1 MNKKVLK
8 KTGSVLYSL
17 FRAAFLIALAYVVLF
32 PIIYA
37 ISSSFL
43 SEGQINDPS
52 IVWLPK
58 YISLTSYSKAWEY
71 MNYGTAFRYTFF
83 TVVLSTL
90 LQMVSCSLAGYGFA
104 RFKFFGRG
112 FWFGLVILTMI
123 VPLQLLVVQQYSIFH
138 DFSFWGVKSVIGFL
152 FKTSSSQNLLDSSFT
167 YLLPAVL
174 GQGIQSGLMIYI
186 FRQFFR
192 NLPKELEEAAYIDG
206 CNTFKTFYRI
216 VIPSSLVAFLVVFV
230 LSVVWYWN
238 EDLTASMFFDQR
250 QLLSL
255 ALARLQGQLS
265 VDGMDL
271 SSIRNVL
278 MAGVILFITPMTV
291 MYAVLQRFFIQGIER
306 SGLVG

>member
-8 KTGSVLYSL
+8 KTGSVLYSI
-17 FRAAFLIALAYVVLF
+17 FRTAFLIALAYVVLF

-37 ISSSFL
+37 VSSSFL
-43 SEGQINDPS
+43 SESQLNDPS

-58 YISLTSYSKAWEY
+58 YISLTSYSTAWKY
-71 MNYGTAFRYTFF
+71 MNFGAAFRYTLF
-83 TVVLSTL
+83 TVLLSTL
-90 LQMVSCSLAGYGFA
+90 LQMICCSLAGYGFA
-104 RFKFFGRG
+104 RFKFRG
-112 FWFGLVILTMI
+112 QSLWFALVILTMI
-123 VPLQLLVVQQYSIFH
+123 VPPQLLVVQQYSIFH

-152 FKTSSSQNLLDSSFT
+152 FKTSTSQNLLDSSFT
-167 YLLPAVL
+167 YLLPAAL

-206 CNTFKTFYRI
+206 CNTIKTFYRI
-216 VIPSSLVAFLVVFV
+216 VIPSSLVSFLVVFV
-230 LSVVWYWN
+230 LSAVWYWN
-238 EDLTASMFFDQR
+238 EDLAASMFFDQR

-255 ALARLQGQLS
+255 ALARLQGQLT
-265 VDGMDL
+265 VDGMDF

-278 MAGVILFITPMTV
+278 MAGGILFITPMTV
-291 MYAVLQRFFIQGIER
+291 VYAVLQRFFIQGIER